1 MPLPPRHQAPDLPD
15 RVQRLLA
22 ALVREYIEH
31 GEPVSSQWLAGHAGC
46 AVSSATVR
54 NVLARLEEQG
64 FVRQPHTS
72 AGRVPTDLGYR
83 QYVDG
88 LVQGRRPG
96 RRDSAEVEA
105 RIRQA
110 ASVPEVLAHASQ
122 ELARASQ
129 HVGFA
134 WAPAAERLLQRIE
147 FVPLDGGRVLVV
159 VVAMNG
165 EVAHKVVPFD
175 GLVSREQLI
184 EAANYLTAEYGA
196 LPLAEI
202 RERLL
207 AEMQAE
213 RALYDALFA
222 RTLALAEETL
232 ASLPGESYVFV
243 SGAPTIVDLGL
254 SPDALPTLRA
264 LLAMLE
270 EKERLAQLLTAY
282 LEEPG
287 LTIVIGTE
295 HLSPDLQSLSL
306 VLTTCLDGAPGRA
319 GGLGVVGILGP
330 TRMRYSRAIA
340 AVDTVSHA
348 VGRVLAS

>member
-1 MPLPPRHQAPDLPD
+1 MPHSPRFAAPELSE
-15 RVQRLLA
+15 RVSRLLG

-31 GEPVSSQWLAGHAGC
+31 GEPVSSQWLAGHGGC

-64 FVRQPHTS
+64 YVRQPHTS

-88 LVQGRRPG
+88 LMQGRRPV
-96 RRDSAEVEA
+96 RRAPDVEA
-105 RIRQA
+105 RLRQA
-110 ASVPEVLAHASQ
+110 SSVPEVLAHASH
-122 ELARASQ
+122 ELARATQ

-134 WAPAAERLLQRIE
+134 WAPTAERLLQRIE

-165 EVAHKVVPFD
+165 EVAHKVVPFE
-175 GLVSREQLI
+175 GAVSREQLI

-196 LPLAEI
+196 LPLTEI

-207 AEMQAE
+207 EEMRAE
-213 RALYDALFA
+213 RVLYDALFA

-232 ASLPGESYVFV
+232 ASLPGESHVFV
-243 SGAPTIVDLGL
+243 SGAPTIADLGL
-254 SPDALPTLRA
+254 SPEALPTLRA

-270 EKERLAQLLTAY
+270 EKDRLARLLTAY
-282 LEEPG
+282 LEDPG
-287 LTIVIGTE
+287 LTVVIGTE
-295 HLSPDLQSLSL
+295 HLTPDLQSLSL
-306 VLTTCLDGAPGRA
+306 VLTTCTDDARI
-319 GGLGVVGILGP
+319 GVVGILGP

-340 AVDTVSHA
+340 AVDSVSQA
-348 VGRVLAS
+348 MNRVLAS

>member
-1 MPLPPRHQAPDLPD
+1 MAHPPRYAAPELSD

-31 GEPVSSQWLAGHAGC
+31 GEPVSSQWLAGHGGC

-88 LVQGRRPG
+88 LVHGRRPV
-96 RRDSAEVEA
+96 RLSPDVEA
-105 RIRQA
+105 RLRQA
-110 ASVPEVLAHASQ
+110 GSVPEVLAHASH
-122 ELARASQ
+122 ELARATQ

-134 WAPAAERLLQRIE
+134 WAPTAERLLQRIE

-159 VVAMNG
+159 VVATNG
-165 EVAHKVVPFD
+165 EVAHKVVPFE
-175 GLVSREQLI
+175 GLASREQLI

-196 LPLAEI
+196 LPLTEI
-202 RERLL
+202 RARLL
-207 AEMQAE
+207 DEMRAE

-232 ASLPGESYVFV
+232 ASLPGESHVFV
-243 SGAPTIVDLGL
+243 SGAPTLADLGL

-306 VLTTCLDGAPGRA
+306 VLTSPV
-319 GGLGVVGILGP
+319 GGSHLGVVGILGP

-340 AVDTVSHA
+340 AVDSVSHA
-348 VGRVLAS
+348 MSRVLAS

>member
-1 MPLPPRHQAPDLPD
+1 MPHPPRYAAPELSD
-15 RVQRLLA
+15 RVQRLLT

-31 GEPVSSQWLAGHAGC
+31 GEPVSSQWLAGHGGC

-88 LVQGRRPG
+88 LVHGRRPV
-96 RRDSAEVEA
+96 RPALDVEA
-105 RIRQA
+105 RLRQA
-110 ASVPEVLAHASQ
+110 GSVPEVLAHASH
-122 ELARASQ
+122 ELARATQ

-134 WAPAAERLLQRIE
+134 WASTAERLLQRIE

-159 VVAMNG
+159 VVATNG

-175 GLVSREQLI
+175 GGASREQLI

-196 LPLAEI
+196 LPLTEI
-202 RERLL
+202 RARLL
-207 AEMQAE
+207 DEMQAE

-222 RTLALAEETL
+222 RTLAVAEETL
-232 ASLPGESYVFV
+232 ASLPGESLVFV
-243 SGAPTIVDLGL
+243 SGAPTLADLGL

-306 VLTTCLDGAPGRA
+306 VLTTPA
-319 GGLGVVGILGP
+319 GGSRLGVVGILGP

-340 AVDTVSHA
+340 AVDSVSHA
-348 VGRVLAS
+348 MSRVLAS

>member
-1 MPLPPRHQAPDLPD
+1 MPHSPRYPAPELSE
-15 RVQRLLA
+15 RVQRLLG

-31 GEPVSSQWLAGHAGC
+31 GEPVSSQWLAGHGGC

-72 AGRVPTDLGYR
+72 AGRVPTDRGYR

-88 LVQGRRPG
+88 LMQARRPS
-96 RRDSAEVEA
+96 RRASDVEA
-105 RIRQA
+105 VLRQA
-110 ASVPEVLAHASQ
+110 GSVPEVLAHASH

-134 WAPAAERLLQRIE
+134 LMPTAERLLQRIE

-165 EVAHKVVPFD
+165 EVAHKVVAVDAPA
-175 GLVSREQLI
+175 SREQLI
-184 EAANYLTAEYGA
+184 EAANYLSAEYAG
-196 LPLAEI
+196 LPLTAI
-202 RERLL
+202 RERLVE
-207 AEMQAE
+207 EMHAE

-232 ASLPGESYVFV
+232 ASLPDGAHVFV
-243 SGAPTIVDLGL
+243 AGAPTIADLGL

-264 LLAMLE
+264 LLAMLD
-270 EKERLAQLLTAY
+270 EKERLARLLTAY

-287 LTIVIGTE
+287 MTIVIGTE

-306 VLTTCLDGAPGRA
+306 VLTTCTDDARF
-319 GGLGVVGILGP
+319 GVVGVLGP
-330 TRMRYSRAIA
+330 TRMRYPRAIA
-340 AVDTVSHA
+340 AVESVSHA
-348 VGRVLAS
+348 MGRVLAS